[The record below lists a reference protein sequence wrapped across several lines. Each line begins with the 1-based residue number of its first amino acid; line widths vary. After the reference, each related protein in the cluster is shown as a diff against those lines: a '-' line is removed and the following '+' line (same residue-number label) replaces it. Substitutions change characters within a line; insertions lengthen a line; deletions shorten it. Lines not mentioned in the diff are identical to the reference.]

1 MGGLCQDL
9 GEVSE
14 PVAPTDHD
22 VALLFTDIEASS
34 AWWERDPAAMRAALE
49 LHDRLL
55 RDVATND
62 GGVVF
67 TARGDGFGISFDTVD
82 AAARVA
88 AEAQRALASAPWP
101 APVRLDVRMGIHVGS
116 VERRDNNLFG
126 AAVNR
131 AARIM
136 DAGHGGQV
144 LLSGTA
150 AERMTSEVELA
161 DLGTFRLRGLSDLE
175 RIWWL
180 PVPGARHEE
189 FPPLRLRSAGASRSH
204 PVPTRLRFE
213 GDTTF
218 VGRQHAVTQLVDAW
232 RSARDGGSPV
242 VLVGGEAGIGKTR
255 LIAEVASQVHDAGGA
270 VLYGRC
276 DPHGGT
282 PLQPFDE
289 AFAGVSANGVALT
302 ADADGDG
309 VTRHAVVDALAR
321 VGEECDGAVL
331 VVDDLHWADA
341 STATL
346 LEQLVVSVAPPATA
360 IVVAYRPSDVV
371 ADGHVDETLGALRR
385 RIGAN
390 ALQLDGLTL
399 DEVEQLVAA
408 AAGHELGALA
418 SVVAELH
425 ETTNGNALF
434 VRELI
439 RHLVATE
446 AATFDGERWS
456 VAPLDS
462 IGIPHGVREV
472 VHQRLD
478 ALPTATREVLTAAA
492 VFGQEFDVRHL
503 AALRSAAVEEV
514 VSHLDPAVTAGLVQ
528 EVSATRLAFGHL
540 LVQRAVYDGIAR
552 GERIGLHVG
561 AARSIES
568 SPDATRHRAELAH
581 HWGEAA
587 HAGHAEEAVRACV
600 QAGEASTAS
609 AAYDSAVDHHRR
621 ALVLASEL
629 LAEPGRALDLRL
641 DLANA
646 LNLAGRLDEA
656 RDEFVAAATE
666 ARAAS
671 SHDRLARAAL
681 GIGGDLPSTPPVDE
695 VAIRLLEEALAHH
708 EPPTATRALLLSR
721 LAERRHRVD
730 AAVVRSAWSDE
741 AVQIA
746 DALGDDPLR
755 ASVLLSRVRTRHGP
769 DSMREMLSISEEVD
783 RIALDPPDDSLA
795 IRSAQVRMTA
805 AFTLGD
811 LDSAENA
818 VRVISVLAQRLR
830 QPEYDRLPLM
840 WDAFRATSE
849 GRFDDAR
856 ATITELN
863 AVLDV
868 GRHSQT
874 TSMVGALVM
883 MEMIFRGRADANYQV
898 MLEIDVPY
906 RDALLAWFAAE
917 SGQFDR
923 AREHLGRCTVA
934 DIEADRNWSWWQA
947 MVSLTSAAS
956 LCGDRSILAET
967 RAAMTPWADQQATAG
982 HVTYLGCGHHHVGVA
997 ARELGDLDDAVEHLG
1012 LALEAHGAIGAL
1024 PFLAWTQVE
1033 LASTLAT
1040 RRAPGDSARATE
1052 LRTEALQTAT
1062 RLRLESVLRRA

>member
-1 MGGLCQDL
+1 M
-9 GEVSE
+9 SE

-34 AWWERDPAAMRAALE
+34 AWWERDPAAMRSALE
-49 LHDRLL
+49 LHDELL
-55 RDVATND
+55 RDVASSN

-67 TARGDGFGISFDTVD
+67 TARGDGFGFSFDHVGAAVT
-82 AAARVA
+82 AAAA
-88 AEAQRALASAPWP
+88 AQRALASATWP
-101 APVRLDVRMGIHVGS
+101 HPVRLDVRMGIHVGA

-144 LLSGTA
+144 LLSGA
-150 AERMTSEVELA
+150 AAALVSAEAGLV
-161 DLGTFRLRGLSDLE
+161 DLGTFHLRGLRDLE

-180 PVPGARHEE
+180 PVPEAQSEA
-189 FPPLRLRSAGASRSH
+189 FPPLRLRTAGATRSH
-204 PVPTRLRFE
+204 PIPTRLRFE

-218 VGRQHAVTQLVDAW
+218 VGRRAAVSELVDAW
-232 RSARDGGSPV
+232 RSAREGGSPV
-242 VLVGGEAGIGKTR
+242 VLIAGEAGIGKTR
-255 LIAEVASQVHDAGGA
+255 LIAEVAAQIHGAGGA

-289 AFAGVSANGVALT
+289 AFAGVSMNRPESST
-302 ADADGDG
+302 DGGGDSA
-309 VTRHAVVDALAR
+309 TRHTIVDALTS
-321 VGEECDGAVL
+321 VGQECDGAVL
-331 VVDDLHWADA
+331 VVDDFHWADA

-346 LEQLVVSVAPPATA
+346 LEQLVVSVAPAATA
-360 IVVAYRPSDVV
+360 IFVAYRPSDVV
-371 ADGHVDETLGALRR
+371 VDGHVDETLGALRR

-399 DEVEQLVAA
+399 DEVEELLTAS
-408 AAGHELGALA
+408 AGTQAGALA
-418 SVVAELH
+418 SVVVELH

-439 RHLVATE
+439 RHLVTSD
-446 AATFDGERWS
+446 AASPGGERSS
-456 VAPLDS
+456 VPSLES
-462 IGIPHGVREV
+462 LGIPDGVREV
-472 VHQRLD
+472 VHERLS
-478 ALPTATREVLTAAA
+478 ALPAATGDAVTAAA
-492 VFGQEFDVRHL
+492 VFGQEFDVRHV
-503 AALRSAAVEEV
+503 AALRSCDVGTV
-514 VSHLDPAVTAGLVQ
+514 VAQLEPAVAAGLVH
-528 EVSATRLAFGHL
+528 EVATTKLAFGHL

-552 GERIGLHVG
+552 SERIVLHTA
-561 AARSIES
+561 AARAIEA
-568 SPDATRHRAELAH
+568 SPDVGRHRSELAH
-581 HWGEAA
+581 HWGEVA
-587 HAGHAEEAVRACV
+587 HAGHAEEAVRASV
-600 QAGEASTAS
+600 LAGEASSAS
-609 AAYDSAVDHHRR
+609 AAYDSAVDHHHR
-621 ALVLASEL
+621 ALELASAL
-629 LAEPGRALDLRL
+629 LDDAERALDLRL
-641 DLANA
+641 GLANA

-656 RDEFVAAATE
+656 RDEFVVAANE
-666 ARAAS
+666 ARSMSA
-671 SHDRLARAAL
+671 HDQFARAAL

-695 VAIRLLEEALAHH
+695 VAIRLLEEALERHT
-708 EPPTATRALLLSR
+708 EPTAMRALLLSR

-741 AVQIA
+741 AVRIA
-746 DALGDDPLR
+746 DSLDDDPLR
-755 ASVLLSRVRTRHGP
+755 ASVLLSRVRARHGP
-769 DSMREMLSISEEVD
+769 DSMEEMLAISEEVD
-783 RIALDPPDDSLA
+783 RIALDPPDDTLA

-811 LDSAENA
+811 LATAENA

-849 GRFDDAR
+849 GRFEDAR
-856 ATITELN
+856 ATVSELN
-863 AVLDV
+863 DVLDV

-883 MEMIFRGRADANYQV
+883 MEMIFRGQAGGAYEV
-898 MLEIDVPY
+898 MLDIDVPY

-923 AREHLGRCTVA
+923 AREHLERCTVA

-967 RAAMTPWADQQATAG
+967 RSAMTPWAGQQATAG

-997 ARELGDLDDAVEHLG
+997 ARELGDLDDAVDHLESA
-1012 LALEAHGAIGAL
+1012 LAAHRAIGAL
-1024 PFLAWTQVE
+1024 PFVAWTQVE
-1033 LASTLAT
+1033 LATTLAT
-1040 RRAPGDSARATE
+1040 RRSPGDGARATDV
-1052 LRTEALQTAT
+1052 RSEAMQTAT
-1062 RLRLESVLRRA
+1062 RLGLESVLRRA

>member
-1 MGGLCQDL
+1 M
-9 GEVSE
+9 SE
-14 PVAPTDHD
+14 PVAPPDHD

-34 AWWERDPAAMRAALE
+34 AWWERDPAAMRSALE

-55 RDVATND
+55 RDVASDN

-67 TARGDGFGISFDTVD
+67 TARGDGFGISFEHVG
-82 AAARVA
+82 AAVTA
-88 AEAQRALASAPWP
+88 AGHAQQRLAVAPWP
-101 APVRLDVRMGIHVGS
+101 DSVRLDVRMGIHVGP

-144 LLSGTA
+144 LLSA
-150 AERMTSEVELA
+150 AAAGRVPAEAGLV
-161 DLGTFRLRGLSDLE
+161 DLGMFRLRGLSDLE

-180 PVPGARHEE
+180 PVEE
-189 FPPLRLRSAGASRSH
+189 GPRDVFPPLRLRTAGASRSH

-218 VGRQHAVTQLVDAW
+218 VGREHAVGQLVDAW

-242 VLVGGEAGIGKTR
+242 VLVAGEAGIGKTR

-276 DPHGGT
+276 DPHGGA

-289 AFAGVSANGVALT
+289 AFAGVSSNGALPL
-302 ADADGDG
+302 ADLDGDG
-309 VTRHAVVDALAR
+309 VTRHAIVDALAR
-321 VGEECDGAVL
+321 VGEACDGAVL

-346 LEQLVVSVAPPATA
+346 LEQLVVSVAPAATA
-360 IVVAYRPSDVV
+360 IVVAYRPTDVE

-385 RIGAN
+385 RIGAT

-399 DEVEQLVAA
+399 DEVERLVTA
-408 AAGHELGALA
+408 AAGHELGSLT
-418 SVVAELH
+418 SVVADLH
-425 ETTNGNALF
+425 ATTRGNALF

-439 RHLVATE
+439 RHLATSE

-456 VAPLDS
+456 VPPLDE

-472 VHQRLD
+472 VRERLD
-478 ALPTATREVLTAAA
+478 SLPSATRAAVTAAS

-503 AALRSAAVEEV
+503 AAVRSVDVETAVAELEAAVY
-514 VSHLDPAVTAGLVQ
+514 LGILT
-528 EVSATRLAFGHL
+528 EVSTTRIAFGHL
-540 LVQRAVYDGIAR
+540 LLQRAVYDGLTSA
-552 GERIGLHVG
+552 ERLQLHVA
-561 AARSIES
+561 AARAIEAS
-568 SPDATRHRAELAH
+568 ADVARHRAELAH
-581 HWGEAA
+581 HWGEVA
-587 HAGHAEEAVRACV
+587 HAGHAEDAVRAAV
-600 QAGEASTAS
+600 LAAETFVAS
-609 AAYDSAVDHHRR
+609 ASYDSAVDHHRR
-621 ALVLASEL
+621 ALELANDL
-629 LAEPGRALDLRL
+629 LDDPVRKIDLRL
-641 DLANA
+641 DLAIA

-656 RDEFVAAATE
+656 RDEFVTAATE
-666 ARAAS
+666 SRATSA
-671 SHDRLARAAL
+671 HDRLARAAL

-695 VAIRLLEEALAHH
+695 VAIRLLEEALALH
-708 EPPTATRALLLSR
+708 PSPSPTRALLLSR

-730 AAVVRSAWSDE
+730 AAAVRSAWSDE
-741 AVQIA
+741 AVRIA
-746 DALGDDPLR
+746 DGLGDDSLR

-769 DSMREMLSISEEVD
+769 DSMEEMLSISEEVD
-783 RIALDPPDDSLA
+783 RIALDPPDDTLA

-805 AFTLGD
+805 AFALGD
-811 LDSAENA
+811 LDTAENA

-830 QPEYDRLPLM
+830 QPEYERLPLM
-840 WDAFRATSE
+840 WDAFRAASE

-856 ATITELN
+856 ATVAELN

-883 MEMIFRGRADANYQV
+883 LEMIFRGQAGGAYEV
-898 MLEIDVPY
+898 MLDIDVPY

-917 SGQFDR
+917 SGKFDD
-923 AREHLGRCTVA
+923 ARVHIARCTVA

-956 LCGDRSILAET
+956 LCGDRSTLAET
-967 RAAMTPWADQQATAG
+967 RAAMTPWADQHATAG

-997 ARELGDLDDAVEHLG
+997 ARSLGDLDDAVDHLEV
-1012 LALEAHGAIGAL
+1012 ALDAHTTLGTL
-1024 PFLAWTQVE
+1024 PFVAWTQVE

-1040 RRAPGDSARATE
+1040 RRSPGDSARANE